1 MIDEVVAIVLGVV
14 PVVLRIVTLAVGDAT
29 QYWCLRIGFI
39 GNARGLVGVS
49 GAVGRSIASED
60 AIRSGMSASYA
71 NLSQNGYGYAI
82 RNALFPIFLS
92 GGFSKPTSCTI
103 R

>member
-14 PVVLRIVTLAVGDAT
+14 PVVLGMVGDAT

-49 GAVGRSIASED
+49 GAVGRSIASEY
-60 AIRSGMSASYA
+60 ATRSGMSASYA
-71 NLSQNGYGYAI
+71 NLSQNGYG
-82 RNALFPIFLS
+82 
-92 GGFSKPTSCTI
+92 
-103 R
+103 

>member
-14 PVVLRIVTLAVGDAT
+14 PVVLGIVTVAVGDAT

-60 AIRSGMSASYA
+60 AIRSGISASYA
-71 NLSQNGYGYAI
+71 NPKPQRLRLGLAKMVS
-82 RNALFPIFLS
+82 P
-92 GGFSKPTSCTI
+92 SK
-103 R
+103 